1 MSKLIV
7 FEGIDGAGKT
17 TVSRKIVE
25 ILSSKGFK
33 TFYTRE
39 PSDSPFAQLL
49 NDLKTK
55 IDTGPI
61 IDALAMS
68 LDRAFHM
75 INEVEPRLAEGY
87 VVVMDRYYHST
98 IAYQGAMGA
107 DIKWIR
113 DINRVFRRPDIAFYL
128 DVSVETAMRR
138 IRDKKSRWPFYEFK
152 DFLSKVRD
160 IYLKLVEENELI
172 YVDAERDLNDVINQ
186 VIKILREKTSLNI

>member
-33 TFYTRE
+33 TFYTKE

-75 INEVEPRLAEGY
+75 MNEVEPKLAEGY

-160 IYLKLVEENELI
+160 IYLKLVEESELI

>member
-33 TFYTRE
+33 TYYTRE

-75 INEVEPRLAEGY
+75 MNEVEPRLAEGY

-128 DVSVETAMRR
+128 DVSIETAMRR

-160 IYLKLVEENELI
+160 IYLRLVEENELI

>member
-75 INEVEPRLAEGY
+75 MNEVEPRLAEGY

-113 DINRVFRRPDIAFYL
+113 DINRVFRKPDIAFYL

-160 IYLKLVEENELI
+160 IYLRLVEENELI

>member
-75 INEVEPRLAEGY
+75 MNEVEPRLAEGY
-87 VVVMDRYYHST
+87 MVVMDRYYHST

>member
-33 TFYTRE
+33 TFYTKE

-75 INEVEPRLAEGY
+75 MNEVEPKLAEGY

-160 IYLKLVEENELI
+160 IYLKLVEESELI

-186 VIKILREKTSLNI
+186 VIKILREKTYLNI

>member
-75 INEVEPRLAEGY
+75 MNEVEPRLAEGY

>member
-75 INEVEPRLAEGY
+75 MNEVEPRLAEGY

-186 VIKILREKTSLNI
+186 VIKILREKTSLNL

>member
-75 INEVEPRLAEGY
+75 MNEVEPRLAEGY

-186 VIKILREKTSLNI
+186 VIKILREKTYLNI

>member
-33 TFYTRE
+33 TFYTKE

-75 INEVEPRLAEGY
+75 MNEVEPRLAEGY

-186 VIKILREKTSLNI
+186 VIKILREKTYLNI

>member
-75 INEVEPRLAEGY
+75 MNEVEPRLAEGY

-138 IRDKKSRWPFYEFK
+138 IRDKKSKWPFYEFK

>member
-75 INEVEPRLAEGY
+75 MNEVEPRLAEGY

-160 IYLKLVEENELI
+160 IYLKLVKENELI

>member
-160 IYLKLVEENELI
+160 IYLRLVEENELI

>member
-75 INEVEPRLAEGY
+75 MNEVEPRLAEGY

-160 IYLKLVEENELI
+160 IYLRLVEENELI

>member
-39 PSDSPFAQLL
+39 PSDSPFAHLL

-186 VIKILREKTSLNI
+186 VIKILRERTSLNI

>member
-1 MSKLIV
+1 
-7 FEGIDGAGKT
+7 
-17 TVSRKIVE
+17 
-25 ILSSKGFK
+25 
-33 TFYTRE
+33 
-39 PSDSPFAQLL
+39 
-49 NDLKTK
+49 
-55 IDTGPI
+55 
-61 IDALAMS
+61 
-68 LDRAFHM
+68 M